1 MKKTFIIC
9 LLTISVTINIF
20 SIFSI
25 IQIKKDLT
33 DNQKQLLLFVDKYE
47 DLLKGCEKEKDN
59 LLAEES
65 TLNGQYLTEVPG
77 SVGGRDFYFDLTF
90 YPDKMVYVEQ
100 HFENEVVFSVM
111 GEYSYSA
118 KAKSVTFSYL
128 KNNRTETYNL
138 SVSDNREEI
147 YDSGYIL
154 KLQGNN

>member
-33 DNQKQLLLFVDKYE
+33 DNQKQ
-47 DLLKGCEKEKDN
+47 LLKGCEKEKDN